1 MTGTEPLVKK
11 MTAPTEYLKD
21 MEQTDPSLREKLFS
35 YLDKLIFSPFTNYE
49 VSAALESSRP
59 TPRDLA
65 ALLSPAAEKR
75 LEDLAQQARRLTR
88 KHFGNSINLF
98 TPLYI
103 ANYCENSCLYCGF
116 NSKNNIIRA
125 RLNDEEIE
133 RELKTIA
140 QTGLSEILILTGE
153 SRKKSNLDYI
163 SRAAELARKYFH
175 LVGIEIYPLNSDEYA
190 TLQKKGVDYVT
201 VFQETYDV
209 KRYAA
214 LHPYGRKKFFSYRF
228 NTQERA
234 LTGGLRGVGF
244 GSLLGLSDF
253 RIDALATGI
262 HAYLIQ
268 RKYPHAEIS
277 FSCPRL
283 RPIPGN
289 PLPLAGII
297 SQKNLLQIICAFRL
311 FMPFASITVS
321 SRENIIFRNNIVDI
335 AATRIS
341 AGVHVSIGGHCGQIK
356 GDEQFEID
364 DSRSIAE
371 IISMLK
377 KRGLQPVLSDYLYV

>member
-1 MTGTEPLVKK
+1 MTGTENPVKN
-11 MTAPTEYLKD
+11 MTEEYLKD
-21 MEQTDPSLREKLFS
+21 MEQTDPSLREKLYS
-35 YLDKLIFSPFTNYE
+35 CLDGLNFDQFTDYE
-49 VSAALESSRP
+49 VSAALESRRP

-75 LEDLAQQARRLTR
+75 LEDLAQKARRLTR
-88 KHFGNSINLF
+88 EHFGNSINLF

-103 ANYCENSCLYCGF
+103 ANYCENGCLYCGF
-116 NSKNNIIRA
+116 NSKNDIKRA
-125 RLNDEEIE
+125 RLNEAEIE

-153 SRKKSNLDYI
+153 SRAKSDPGYI
-163 SRAAELARKYFH
+163 GRAAELAGKYFR
-175 LVGIEIYPLNSDEYA
+175 LVGVEIYPLNSGEYA
-190 TLQKKGVDYVT
+190 ALQKKGVDYVT
-201 VFQETYDV
+201 VFQETYDL

-214 LHPYGRKKFFSYRF
+214 LHPHGRKRVFPYRF
-228 NTQERA
+228 NAQERA
-234 LTGGLRGVGF
+234 LAGGLRGVGF

-253 RIDALATGI
+253 RTDALATGV

-283 RPIPGN
+283 RPVPGN
-289 PLPLAGII
+289 PLPLAGMV
-297 SQKNLLQIICAFRL
+297 SQKNLLQVICAFRL
-311 FMPFASITVS
+311 FMPFAGLTVS
-321 SRENIIFRNNIVDI
+321 SRENMVFRNNIVDI

-341 AGVHVSIGGHCGQIK
+341 AGVHVGIGGHCGQNK

-364 DSRSIAE
+364 DSRSVAE
-371 IISMLK
+371 ILSMLK
-377 KRGLQPVLSDYLYV
+377 ERGLQPVLSDYLYV

>member
-1 MTGTEPLVKK
+1 MTETKLPVKN

-21 MEQTDPSLREKLFS
+21 MEQTDPALIEKLFS
-35 YLDKLIFSPFTNYE
+35 YLDEINFGPFTNYE
-49 VSAALESSRP
+49 VSAALESRRP

-65 ALLSPAAEKR
+65 ALLSLTAEKR
-75 LEDLAQQARRLTR
+75 LEDLAQKARRLTR
-88 KHFGNSINLF
+88 EHFGNSINLF

-116 NSKNNIIRA
+116 NSKNNIKRA
-125 RLNDEEIE
+125 RLNEEEIE

-153 SRKKSNLDYI
+153 SQKNSDLDYI
-163 SRAAELARKYFH
+163 GRAAEIARKYFH
-175 LVGIEIYPLNSDEYA
+175 LVGIEIYPLNSDDYA
-190 TLQKKGVDYVT
+190 ILQKKGVDYVT
-201 VFQETYDV
+201 IFQETYDV

-214 LHPYGRKKFFSYRF
+214 LHPYGRKRVFSYRF
-228 NTQERA
+228 NAQERA
-234 LTGGLRGVGF
+234 LAGGLRGVGF
-244 GSLLGLSDF
+244 GSLFGLSDF

-289 PLPLAGII
+289 TLPLAGRI

-311 FMPFASITVS
+311 FMPFAGITVS

-341 AGVHVSIGGHCGQIK
+341 AGVHINIGGHCGKIK
-356 GDEQFEID
+356 GDEQFEIND
-364 DSRSIAE
+364 NRSLAE
-371 IISMLK
+371 IFSMLK
-377 KRGLQPVLSDYLYV
+377 ERGLQPVLSDYLYV